1 MLKTILSAS
10 LFILLIM
17 AGMALAGDQTL
28 PGFYPQLNGD
38 FTGDWQQYGQLFTEL
53 QQTLFP
59 RLFLLVATIVPL
71 VFFLHSVA
79 IGVKEFSHEGRQIL
93 CYSLLVRSVHWM
105 AAASFSLLV
114 VSGMAVIFGSFGGS
128 GATGIVA
135 RNLHLIATLVFAGSA
150 LAMLLMW
157 IKDMLPA
164 LYDLKWMLIMGGYLS
179 KELKPV
185 PAGKFNAGQ
194 KMWFWLTTVGGG
206 VMAFS
211 GYFLYSHAGTTD
223 TLRLAAIVHNFLG
236 AAMLAMFIT
245 HLYMSLFA
253 IKGSLR
259 SMISGYKSE
268 AELKILHSKF
278 TIPK

>member
-1 MLKTILSAS
+1 MLKAILSSS
-10 LFILLIM
+10 LSLLLMM
-17 AGMALAGDQTL
+17 AGVSLAADNTL
-28 PGFYPQLNGD
+28 PLFYQQLGTD
-38 FTGDWQQYGQLFTEL
+38 FTGDWQHYGQLFTEL
-53 QQTLFP
+53 QQSLFP

-79 IGVKEFSHEGRQIL
+79 IGTKQFSHKGRQIL
-93 CYSLLVRSVHWM
+93 CYSLLVRIIHWI

-114 VSGMAVIFGSFGGS
+114 LSGMSIIFGTFAGS
-128 GATGIVA
+128 GGAGIFA
-135 RNLHLIATLVFAGSA
+135 RSIHLISTLVFCGSA

-164 LYDLKWMLIMGGYLS
+164 FYDLHWMLIMGGYLS

-194 KMWFWLTTVGGG
+194 KMWFWLATLGGG

-211 GYFLYSHAGTTD
+211 GYLLYSHQGSTD
-223 TLRLAAIVHNFLG
+223 NLRLAVIVHNFLG
-236 AAMLAMFIT
+236 AAMVALFIT

-253 IKGSLR
+253 IKGSLG
-259 SMISGYKSE
+259 SMISGYKPE
-268 AELKILHSKF
+268 AELQVLHSRFK
-278 TIPK
+278 IPE